1 MMKKFI
7 LSAILFSNILIA
19 CSNTSSQEGEHKH
32 DDGSTHT
39 DHTDTIAPAQQE
51 EFIADS
57 TVTDTIVKEGHDESK
72 PHSH

>member
-1 MMKKFI
+1 MKKFI
-7 LSAILFSNILIA
+7 LFAFLLTNTMIS
-19 CSNTSSQEGEHKH
+19 CTNTSSQEGEHKH

-39 DHTDTIAPAQQE
+39 DHTDTITVKQE

-57 TVTDTIVKEGHDESK
+57 TLADTTVADKHDESK